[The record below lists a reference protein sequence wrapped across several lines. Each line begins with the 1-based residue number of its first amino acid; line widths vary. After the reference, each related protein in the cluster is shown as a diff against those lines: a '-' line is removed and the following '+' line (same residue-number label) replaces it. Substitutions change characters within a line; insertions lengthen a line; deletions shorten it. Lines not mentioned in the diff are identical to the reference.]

1 MIGAGLVGFDS
12 KLGNKLA
19 LRFLQYPGLNCP
31 KIIVNDSRFTHEI
44 TFNFG
49 PGIITI
55 ADNGSIVI
63 GRNEKG
69 KNISNY
75 DLHHYAY
82 IASRHIAYNA
92 IYKIF
97 SSNRKL
103 PWSSAV
109 FKFFKCDS
117 KTSLYSIIRNFSK
130 DELDQKIGK
139 LAPLITTYAEEGE
152 PVARSICAAGA
163 KQMMEGI
170 DLVASTFHIDK
181 IPIAFVGSVVQSSF
195 MAEELYRILT
205 EKSVYEFDIK
215 NIPCESVLGGV
226 ALALNELNKWD
237 QGLLSNWKSFKLG
250 Y

>member
-19 LRFLQYPGLNCP
+19 LSFLQYPGLNCP

-97 SSNRKL
+97 SSN
-103 PWSSAV
+103 
-109 FKFFKCDS
+109 
-117 KTSLYSIIRNFSK
+117 
-130 DELDQKIGK
+130 
-139 LAPLITTYAEEGE
+139 
-152 PVARSICAAGA
+152 
-163 KQMMEGI
+163 
-170 DLVASTFHIDK
+170 
-181 IPIAFVGSVVQSSF
+181 
-195 MAEELYRILT
+195 
-205 EKSVYEFDIK
+205 
-215 NIPCESVLGGV
+215 
-226 ALALNELNKWD
+226 
-237 QGLLSNWKSFKLG
+237 
-250 Y
+250 